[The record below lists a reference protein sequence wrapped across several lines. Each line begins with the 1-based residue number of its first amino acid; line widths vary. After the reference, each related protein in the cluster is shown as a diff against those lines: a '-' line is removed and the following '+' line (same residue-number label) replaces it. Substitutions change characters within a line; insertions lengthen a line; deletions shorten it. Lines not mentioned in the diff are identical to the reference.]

1 MLPNEEVSWILIRCL
16 DVRLGEARK
25 LRKLP
30 VAI

>member
-1 MLPNEEVSWILIRCL
+1 MLSNEEVSWILIRCL

-25 LRKLP
+25 LP